1 MSLLPRNISR
11 RGFLRGGAAVAGGAV
26 AISALASCT
35 SSDSGDAAT
44 PTVVDSST
52 ATYVVGSGEISGSYE
67 EATEENGG
75 TTTLGEYGSWNLSL
89 GCVPRPAEG
98 ALRPYVASGEAANP
112 MTIAGVVSIES
123 GVSSTL
129 VSSAQAGGN
138 YVVYDAR
145 CSDYVFAWVELDI
158 VTRAWK
164 LFAAAISTDGTLAT
178 SSTLWE
184 ADSEYDPPYLCCSG
198 TSVIW
203 LVMPSTSGSHTAENS
218 SCYLWQVGSSSAD
231 EVVRSAGRFACPPA
245 VSDGMVTLVPRVRT
259 GESGRYY
266 GITAYSLE
274 KKLATEEAQ
283 LVLPQS
289 VQPLRAVRM
298 GDVFAFSIEANYGS
312 GGLLG
317 NMGTYIGNGDDPFV
331 VLPREPAA
339 EVSGKDGIYLVKT
352 RASHIIVDT
361 NAHTYATLAAP
372 NRAIDYGDYPASEGT
387 VSTFVTFATVKDE
400 NTGYPSS
407 VTLRA
412 WTMP

>member
-11 RGFLRGGAAVAGGAV
+11 RGFLRGSAAVAGGAV
-26 AISALASCT
+26 AISALASC
-35 SSDSGDAAT
+35 SGSGSTTAT
-44 PTVVDSST
+44 PTVVDSGS
-52 ATYVVGSGEISGSYE
+52 ATYVVGSGEISGVYE
-67 EATEENGG
+67 EASEENGG
-75 TTTLGEYGSWNLSL
+75 TTTLAELGTWSLTL

-98 ALRPYVASGEAANP
+98 ALRPYVMPSVASGS
-112 MTIAGVVSIES
+112 MTSAGVFSIES
-123 GVSSTL
+123 GTDTTL
-129 VSSAQAGGN
+129 VSSAQTGGN
-138 YVVYDAR
+138 FVIYDAR

-164 LFAAAISTDGTLAT
+164 LYGAAISTDGTLAT
-178 SSTLWE
+178 ASTLWE
-184 ADSEYDPPYLCCSG
+184 ADAEYDPPRLCCSG

-203 LVMPSTSGSHTAENS
+203 LVMPSASGTHTAENS
-218 SCYLWQVGSSSAD
+218 SCYLWQVGASSAD
-231 EVVRSAGRFACPPA
+231 EVVRSAGRFATPPA
-245 VSDGMVTLVPRVRT
+245 VSDGMVTLTPRVST

-266 GITAYSLE
+266 GITAYTLE
-274 KKLATEEAQ
+274 SKLATEVAQ

-298 GDVFAFSIEANYGS
+298 GDVFAFSVEANYGS

-352 RASHIIVDT
+352 RASHLIVDT
-361 NAHTYATLAAP
+361 NAQTYATLAAP
-372 NRAIDYGDYPASEGT
+372 NRALDYGDYPASEGT
-387 VSTFVTFATVKDE
+387 TSSFVTYSTVKDE
-400 NTGYPSS
+400 DSGYPSA

-412 WTMP
+412 WAL